1 MSHPHDSLP
10 LAERIRHY
18 FDHFINYVE
27 IAGLILI
34 GLATTVAMAQE
45 TWKVLSSGHVTLSDL
60 LLMFL
65 YLEVLAMDGRYL
77 RLGQLPVRFPLY
89 IAMASLA
96 RELIL
101 RFDDASNAHMLVV
114 TFGIVLLAVG
124 ILILRFGQT
133 RFPASDDEGRE
144 QLSSRRHGERQAA
157 TRHAPPRPFGAAPP
171 ASTLRSG
178 GGIHTGSRDPV
189 ASRDATQD
197 PV

>member
-1 MSHPHDSLP
+1 MVNPHHPQPLP
-10 LAERIRHY
+10 ERIRHQ
-18 FDHFINYVE
+18 FDRFINYVE
-27 IAGLILI
+27 IAGLVLI

-124 ILILRFGQT
+124 ILILRFGQN

-144 QLSSRRHGERQAA
+144 QLHARRSGEIPPVPRGPVITAEGHAAAEPAA
-157 TRHAPPRPFGAAPP
+157 TTSGTSAMMPGTVAAHAG
-171 ASTLRSG
+171 
-178 GGIHTGSRDPV
+178 D
-189 ASRDATQD
+189 
-197 PV
+197 